1 AIEELTIEQYFASLY
16 AHTDLEFEPQSAGR
30 QMGGHFSTRNLDE
43 NGEWQNLMSKK
54 NSAADISPTAGQMPR
69 LLGLAL
75 ASKMYR
81 NNSQLRDLS
90 EFKNF
95 SNEGNEVAFGTI
107 GDASTSEGPFW
118 ETINAAGVLQVP
130 MVMSI
135 WDDGFGI
142 SVPREFQ
149 TTKGSISEALAGM
162 QRTKEKTGYEIFVT
176 KGWDYADLC
185 ETYEKAVHLARTEHV
200 PVLVHVMEVNQ
211 PQGHSTSGSHER
223 YKSEERLKWETDF
236 DCIQKFKEWILA
248 FNVNG
253 LALASLEDLEKIQS
267 EAKEKVRLAKNTA
280 WKSFNDSIKKDYS
293 ALIAI
298 LKSLADESPNGV
310 FITKEI
316 EGLEKTIEPIRK
328 DIVSLAR
335 KVLRMVRA
343 ENSPAKIRLSEWISG
358 NIKENFDRYSSHLH
372 SESAKSALK
381 IEAIPPKYDQEIAL
395 EDGRIILRDN
405 YRKLLE
411 KFPELLVFGEDA
423 GKIGGVNQ

>member
-423 GKIGGVNQ
+423 GKIGGVN